1 MNKQNLITIGRWI
14 AVLPAAVAGLL
25 VGSLVSNLFFSVQMF
40 FTNIAPGSFWAEV
53 NHSILS
59 SIIAAAAAVYL
70 GCRTAPTYRKIVSL
84 ILGALLVML
93 ATVGVISALYIGEE
107 VGWTIASAISIIF
120 GTGIVIYTF
129 FEEGEDYTFG

>member
-1 MNKQNLITIGRWI
+1 
-14 AVLPAAVAGLL
+14 
-25 VGSLVSNLFFSVQMF
+25 
-40 FTNIAPGSFWAEV
+40 
-53 NHSILS
+53 
-59 SIIAAAAAVYL
+59 
-70 GCRTAPTYRKIVSL
+70 
-84 ILGALLVML
+84 ML